1 MLGTGPV
8 LRDTTIYF
16 LATSFLNIRNLRL
29 PSLGRPDEFPLS
41 VPILRLIL
49 GCEDPQVFAGLTYVR
64 GDGPGLAMMV
74 WYPILPAMS
83 EALDV
88 TLTSL
93 MMTQSPTHRISYWE
107 AL

>member
-29 PSLGRPDEFPLS
+29 PSLERPDEFPLS

-74 WYPILPAMS
+74 WYPILPSQCLKLWM
-83 EALDV
+83 
-88 TLTSL
+88 
-93 MMTQSPTHRISYWE
+93 
-107 AL
+107 